1 MGSPS
6 TSPSTAPAVSRS
18 PDIAA
23 GCGGCGSLLAVGGGL
38 GQVVVLALEQALEAG
53 DGLLER
59 DELARLAREDL
70 GHVEGLRHEALD
82 LARARDGHLVV
93 LGELVHAED
102 GDDVLQRLVVLQHL
116 LHLARRLVVLHA
128 HDARVDGGVDALL
141 RDAAREHGR
150 RVQVREGRRG
160 RGVG

>member
-6 TSPSTAPAVSRS
+6 TSPSAAPAVSSS
-18 PDIAA
+18 PLAA
-23 GCGGCGSLLAVGGGL
+23 GCGGCGSLLTVGGELGRHGRGLLDDLLDGADHVEGGL

-93 LGELVHAED
+93 LGELVSS
-102 GDDVLQRLVVLQHL
+102 
-116 LHLARRLVVLHA
+116 
-128 HDARVDGGVDALL
+128 
-141 RDAAREHGR
+141 
-150 RVQVREGRRG
+150 
-160 RGVG
+160 